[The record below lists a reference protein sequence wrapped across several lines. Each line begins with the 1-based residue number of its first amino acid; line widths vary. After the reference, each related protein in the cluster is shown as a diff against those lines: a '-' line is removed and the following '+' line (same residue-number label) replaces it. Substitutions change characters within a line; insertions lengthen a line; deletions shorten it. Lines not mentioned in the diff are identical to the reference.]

1 MVPSP
6 YRPFLI
12 AAIAA
17 VAGYVSSLWLD
28 AAVATIVAANL
39 FFVTYLALKF
49 TMIGKLTKDY
59 LRHNAANGDAP
70 LLIIFVITFGAVAIA
85 MGSLFTV
92 INADVRTAGQLALG
106 LAAVPLGW
114 MTVHVMAAS
123 HYAHLFW
130 QPGPGDD
137 RPRKGLEFPGTREPE
152 GWDFVYFA
160 FVIGMTAQTSDVQIT
175 GQHVRKFNLAHA
187 VASFFFNT
195 VLVAAAVNLAVSLGN

>member
-1 MVPSP
+1 MSPSP

-17 VAGYVSSLWLD
+17 AAGYVSSLWLD
-28 AAVATIVAANL
+28 PALATIVAANL
-39 FFVTYLALKF
+39 FFVTYLVQKF
-49 TMIGKLTKDY
+49 SMVGKLTKDY

-70 LLIIFVITFGAVAIA
+70 LLTIFLITFAAVAVSMA
-85 MGSLFTV
+85 SLFIV
-92 INADVRTAGQLALG
+92 INADARSAGQLALG

-114 MTVHVMAAS
+114 VTIHLMAAS

-130 QPGPGDD
+130 QPGPKDD
-137 RPRKGLEFPGTREPE
+137 QPRKGLEFPGTREPE
-152 GWDFVYFA
+152 GWDFIYFA

-175 GQHVRKFNLAHA
+175 GQHMRKFNLAHA

-195 VLVAAAVNLAVSLGN
+195 VLVAAAVNLAVAFGS